1 MPTQQTVNPIFVTNQ
16 LNEQGRQK
24 RQHIAEAFNTL
35 YNHLEEW
42 CQNGRE
48 FNIVKQHLEDAGLYA
63 VKSMAS
69 IPSNQQT
76 PGQHERVA

>member
-1 MPTQQTVNPIFVTNQ
+1 MPTQTVNPIFATTQ

-24 RQHIAEAFNTL
+24 RQQIAEAFQQL

-48 FNIVKQHLEDAGLYA
+48 FNIVKTNLEDAALYA
-63 VKSMAS
+63 VKSMAN
-69 IPSNQQT
+69 IPSNQQS

>member
-1 MPTQQTVNPIFVTNQ
+1 MPTQTVNPIFATHQ

-24 RQHIAEAFNTL
+24 RQYIAEAFNDL

-48 FNIVKQHLEDAGLYA
+48 FSIVKTHLEDAALYA
-63 VKSMAS
+63 VKSMAN

-76 PGQHERVA
+76 GQHEKVA